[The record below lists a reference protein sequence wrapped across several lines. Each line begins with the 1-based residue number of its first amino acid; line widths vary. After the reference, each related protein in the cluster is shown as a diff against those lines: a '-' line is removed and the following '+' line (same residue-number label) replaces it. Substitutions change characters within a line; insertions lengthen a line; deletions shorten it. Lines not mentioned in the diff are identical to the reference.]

1 MRPLSID
8 ARLPSDAEEP
18 STTRPMPFLS
28 LAPHVRACRTGG
40 RIVLLDLRTCRYIG
54 ISGGDAPA
62 LAHAIQGWP
71 EEVPCDPPTRN
82 AVDAA
87 AVEAIT
93 RPLLAKGL
101 LTNFNWLDMRVP
113 QIEPVTASLNADGSA
128 DDAPI
133 RAARILRFL
142 RAALLASLRL
152 RYQSLMAIFTRLQ
165 TADERLRRRSQPSS
179 TRSLEDAVNAF
190 HRLRPLVFTSKDR
203 CLHDS
208 LILKL
213 FLASEG
219 IPSTWVVGVRTGPF
233 AAHSWVQSGHFV
245 LNDQRE
251 HVCGFQ
257 PILIV

>member
-1 MRPLSID
+1 
-8 ARLPSDAEEP
+8 
-18 STTRPMPFLS
+18 
-28 LAPHVRACRTGG
+28 
-40 RIVLLDLRTCRYIG
+40 
-54 ISGGDAPA
+54 
-62 LAHAIQGWP
+62 
-71 EEVPCDPPTRN
+71 
-82 AVDAA
+82 
-87 AVEAIT
+87 VEAIT

-101 LTNFNWLDMRVP
+101 LTNFKWLDMRVP
-113 QIEPVTASLNADGSA
+113 HVEPVTASLNADGSA
-128 DDAPI
+128 DAAPI

-165 TADERLRRRSQPSS
+165 TADERLRRRCQPSS

-213 FLASEG
+213 SLASEG

-257 PILIV
+257 PILVV